1 MEIVHR
7 HGRVWQYNFN
17 ANNSGILGLG
27 ENQQEHDWNMKN
39 CIFKLG
45 DAVVRERTFYEHVGI
60 IVSLFNDDEQIL
72 KGCRTLNTISGL
84 EIR

>member
-1 MEIVHR
+1 
-7 HGRVWQYNFN
+7 
-17 ANNSGILGLG
+17 
-27 ENQQEHDWNMKN
+27 MKN

-45 DAVVRERTFYEHVGI
+45 DAVVRERTFYEHVGL

-84 EIR
+84 EIRKMD